1 MLYQLS
7 YLGGVPILAT
17 AGHCARGPWSRG
29 PLLQLES
36 LEPRFA
42 SPDGGGWSIR
52 SRSASNGTLG
62 TVTVIRNF
70 QGWPPGPLD
79 VAIGVF
85 DGVHLG
91 HEMLVRRLVAD
102 AHAVGAT
109 AIVATFDPLPGQAL
123 AQDPPR
129 STLADAPER
138 VVLLKQAGAD
148 SVVIF
153 TFDHAF
159 SQQTAEDFIKRVAAA
174 GDVRRIV
181 VGVDFQFGHG
191 REGAVPNLQTLGER
205 HGFAVSVVEPMSLG
219 GAVVSS
225 TRIRQ
230 ALREG
235 DLATA
240 QTLLGRPYSVSG
252 TVVHGEERG
261 RAIGFPTINVTP
273 PDDKLLPR
281 DGIYATWALIG
292 EQRLRAASSLGVRP
306 TFGGGP
312 RKLESYILDFT
323 GDLYGQQATIV
334 FVERLRDE
342 LKFDS
347 ADDLAR
353 QIAKDV
359 ERSRLALR

>member
-1 MLYQLS
+1 MRSAGGQFFRPLLYQLS
-7 YLGGVPILAT
+7 L
-17 AGHCARGPWSRG
+17 
-29 PLLQLES
+29 
-36 LEPRFA
+36 FA
-42 SPDGGGWSIR
+42 SPTGGWRSHAGGGPQAMAHS
-52 SRSASNGTLG
+52 
-62 TVTVIRNF
+62 VPMTVIRNF
-70 QGWPPGPLD
+70 QGWPPGPLH

-91 HEMLVRRLVAD
+91 HQMLVRRLVGGAG
-102 AHAVGAT
+102 AAGAT
-109 AIVATFDPLPGQAL
+109 AVVATFDPLPGQAL

-138 VVLLKQAGAD
+138 VALLEQAGAGA
-148 SVVIF
+148 VVIF

-159 SQQTAEDFIKRVAAA
+159 SQQTAEQFIKRVTAA

-191 REGAVPNLQTLGER
+191 REGAVPTLQALGER
-205 HGFAVSVVEPMSLG
+205 YGFAVSVVEPISLG

-235 DLATA
+235 DLVTA
-240 QTLLGRPYSVSG
+240 QALLGRPYSVGG
-252 TVVHGEERG
+252 TIVHGEERG
-261 RAIGFPTINVTP
+261 RALGFPTINVAP

-292 EQRLRAASSLGVRP
+292 EQRFRAASSLGVRP

-312 RKLESYILDFT
+312 RKLESYILDFS

-342 LKFDS
+342 LKFES

-359 ERSRLALR
+359 EQSRLALR

>member
-1 MLYQLS
+1 
-7 YLGGVPILAT
+7 
-17 AGHCARGPWSRG
+17 
-29 PLLQLES
+29 
-36 LEPRFA
+36 
-42 SPDGGGWSIR
+42 
-52 SRSASNGTLG
+52 
-62 TVTVIRNF
+62 VTVIRNF
-70 QGWPPGPLD
+70 TGWPSGPLH

-91 HEMLVRRLVAD
+91 HQMLVRRLVGGAS
-102 AHAVGAT
+102 AAGAT
-109 AIVATFDPLPGQAL
+109 PVVATFDPLPGQAL
-123 AQDPPR
+123 SQDPPR

-138 VVLLKQAGAD
+138 CALLKEAGAD

-159 SQQTAEDFIKRVAAA
+159 SQQTAEQFIKRVTTA
-174 GDVRRIV
+174 GDVKRIV

-191 REGAVPNLQTLGER
+191 REGAVPTLQALGER
-205 HGFAVSVVEPMSLG
+205 YGFAVSVVEPIGLG

-235 DLATA
+235 DLITA
-240 QTLLGRPYSVSG
+240 QALLGRPYSVSG
-252 TVVHGEERG
+252 TIVHGEERG
-261 RAIGFPTINVTP
+261 RSLGFPTINVTP

-281 DGIYATWALIG
+281 DGIYATWAVIG
-292 EQRLRAASSLGVRP
+292 GERFRAASSLGVRP
-306 TFGGGP
+306 TFGAGP
-312 RKLESYILDFT
+312 RKLEAYILDFS

-342 LKFDS
+342 VKFES

-353 QIAKDV
+353 QIALDV
-359 ERSRLALR
+359 EQSRLALR

>member
-1 MLYQLS
+1 MT
-7 YLGGVPILAT
+7 I
-17 AGHCARGPWSRG
+17 
-29 PLLQLES
+29 
-36 LEPRFA
+36 
-42 SPDGGGWSIR
+42 
-52 SRSASNGTLG
+52 
-62 TVTVIRNF
+62 IRNF
-70 QGWPPGPLD
+70 QGWPAGPLH

-91 HEMLVRRLVAD
+91 HQMLVRRLVGG
-102 AHAVGAT
+102 AHAAGAKPV
-109 AIVATFDPLPGQAL
+109 VATFDPLPGQAL

-138 VVLLKQAGAD
+138 VALLEQAGAEAI
-148 SVVIF
+148 VIF
-153 TFDHAF
+153 TFDRAF
-159 SQQTAEDFIKRVAAA
+159 SQQSAEDFIKRLAGA

-191 REGAVPNLQTLGER
+191 REGAVPMLHTLGER
-205 HGFAVSVVEPMSLG
+205 YGFAVSVVEPISLA

-230 ALREG
+230 SLRDG

-240 QTLLGRPYSVSG
+240 QALLGRPYSVSG
-252 TVVHGEERG
+252 TIVHGEERG
-261 RAIGFPTINVTP
+261 RSLGFPTINVAP

-292 EQRLRAASSLGVRP
+292 EERFRAASSLGIRP

-323 GDLYGQQATIV
+323 GDLYGRQATIV

-342 LKFDS
+342 IKFES
-347 ADDLAR
+347 AEELAR

-359 ERSRLALR
+359 AQSRLALR

>member
-1 MLYQLS
+1 MAPP
-7 YLGGVPILAT
+7 VNA
-17 AGHCARGPWSRG
+17 
-29 PLLQLES
+29 
-36 LEPRFA
+36 
-42 SPDGGGWSIR
+42 
-52 SRSASNGTLG
+52 
-62 TVTVIRNF
+62 IRNF
-70 QGWPPGPLD
+70 QGWPAGPIH

-91 HEMLVRRLVAD
+91 HQMLMQRLLGGAR
-102 AHAVGAT
+102 AAGAT
-109 AIVATFDPLPGQAL
+109 AVAATFDPLPSQAL

-138 VVLLKQAGAD
+138 VALLEQAGAE

-153 TFDHAF
+153 TFDQAF
-159 SQQTAEDFIKRVAAA
+159 SQQSAEQFIKRLTAA

-181 VGVDFQFGHG
+181 VGIDFQFGHG
-191 REGAVPNLQTLGER
+191 RAGAVPTLQALGER
-205 HGFAVSVVEPMSLG
+205 YGFAVTVVEPISLG
-219 GAVVSS
+219 GTVVSS

-235 DLATA
+235 DLITA
-240 QTLLGRPYSVSG
+240 QALLGRPYSVSG
-252 TVVHGEERG
+252 TIVRGEQRG
-261 RAIGFPTINVTP
+261 RSLGFPTINVAP

-281 DGIYATWALIG
+281 DGIYATWAILDNHG
-292 EQRLRAASSLGVRP
+292 DQRFRAASSLGVRP

-312 RKLESYILDFT
+312 RKLESHILDFS
-323 GDLYGQQATIV
+323 GDLYGHQAVIV

-342 LKFDS
+342 LKFSS

-359 ERSRLALR
+359 EQSRLALR

>member
-1 MLYQLS
+1 M
-7 YLGGVPILAT
+7 T
-17 AGHCARGPWSRG
+17 
-29 PLLQLES
+29 
-36 LEPRFA
+36 
-42 SPDGGGWSIR
+42 
-52 SRSASNGTLG
+52 T
-62 TVTVIRNF
+62 IRNF
-70 QGWPPGPLD
+70 QGWPAGPLH

-91 HEMLVRRLVAD
+91 HQMLVRRLVGG
-102 AHAVGAT
+102 AHAAGAKPV
-109 AIVATFDPLPGQAL
+109 VATFDPLPGQAL

-138 VVLLKQAGAD
+138 VALLEQAGAEAI
-148 SVVIF
+148 VIF
-153 TFDHAF
+153 TFDRAF
-159 SQQTAEDFIKRVAAA
+159 SQQSAEDFIKRLAAA

-191 REGAVPNLQTLGER
+191 REGAVPMLHTLGER
-205 HGFAVSVVEPMSLG
+205 HGFAVSVVEPISLA

-230 ALREG
+230 ALRDG

-240 QTLLGRPYSVSG
+240 QALLGRPYSVSG
-252 TVVHGEERG
+252 TIVHGEERG
-261 RAIGFPTINVTP
+261 RALGFPTINVAP
-273 PDDKLLPR
+273 PDDKLLPK

-292 EQRLRAASSLGVRP
+292 TERFRAASSLGVRP

-323 GDLYGQQATIV
+323 GNLYGRQATIV

-342 LKFDS
+342 MKFES
-347 ADDLAR
+347 AEELAA

-359 ERSRLALR
+359 EQSRLALR